1 MKIIYMECDAEE
13 MKANRTLIDAFVDV
27 GNAIVAAF
35 NAPISDS
42 FEAELKKDEED

>member
-1 MKIIYMECDAEE
+1 MKIIYMECNAEE

-35 NAPISDS
+35 NAPISDN
-42 FEAELKKDEED
+42 FEEVLKKE